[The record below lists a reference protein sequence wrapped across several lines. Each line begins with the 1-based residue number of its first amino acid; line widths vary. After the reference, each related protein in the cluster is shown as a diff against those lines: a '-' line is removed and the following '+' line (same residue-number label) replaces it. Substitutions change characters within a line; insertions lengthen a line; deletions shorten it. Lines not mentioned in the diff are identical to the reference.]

1 MSFIFYISVVLGLV
15 GLVAAI
21 RPLRRLRLRTRR
33 AGRLLLLGALGLA
46 LLALAWPHRLI
57 PSQVSNM
64 QIDRFMPSYDFNEVH
79 SIRVQAP
86 PEQVYRAI
94 QQVTPSE
101 ISLLSALFWLRS
113 LGGCADS
120 RAELQG
126 RNTPILNELTA
137 QGFTRLGETPGRELV
152 LGVVGQFWRLRGGT
166 EAVASAS
173 EFLEFARP
181 GFVKATINFLVMDAG
196 GGASKVVT
204 ETRILATDATARRR
218 FGLYWR
224 LIYPGSML
232 IRVMWLRAIRQRAE
246 HDSPQERSH

>member
-1 MSFIFYISVVLGLV
+1 MSFVFYISVALALV
-15 GLVAAI
+15 GLVATI

-33 AGRLLLLGALGLA
+33 AGSWLLLGALGVA
-46 LLALAWPHRLI
+46 LVALVWPHRLT

-64 QIDRFMPSYDFNEVH
+64 QIDAFMPSYHFNEVH

-101 ISLLSALFWLRS
+101 ISLLSTLFWLRS

-120 RAELQG
+120 RAELEG
-126 RNTPILNELTA
+126 RRSPILDDLTA
-137 QGFTRLGETPGRELV
+137 QGFVRLDEKPGQELV
-152 LGVVGQFWRLRGGT
+152 LGVVGQFWRLKGGT
-166 EAVASAS
+166 ESISSAS
-173 EFLEFARP
+173 EFQAFARP

-196 GGASKVVT
+196 GGATKVVT
-204 ETRILATDATARRR
+204 ETRILATDATAQRR
-218 FGLYWR
+218 FGWYWR

-232 IRVMWLRAIRQRAE
+232 IRVMWLRAIKQRAE
-246 HDSPQERSH
+246 KGA